1 MQNFLSCWRRPAAWS
16 ALWLACL
23 LAQPVVAR
31 ASNTQPTVNLP
42 PSAQLDYSV
51 RARQSGIT
59 LSGRSRLLWQ
69 VDKSRYLVSAETS
82 AMLVG
87 KILDERSEGAIDP
100 RGLAP
105 SAFTEKRFRKEATT
119 TRFERDAGLIR
130 FGESQATQKI
140 VGGEQD
146 RASALWQM
154 IGLLRAEKRA
164 IKPGMSW
171 KFTVAGQRDSDP
183 WTFKVQ
189 ARERLQTSIGEVD
202 TVHLVRLPP
211 DDARHRRVEIWLAPG
226 QEWYPVRTRFEDG
239 DEFVEQ
245 FIEGVKRQ

>member
-1 MQNFLSCWRRPAAWS
+1 MQKHFSSCWRAAT
-16 ALWLACL
+16 LWLAAML
-23 LAQPVVAR
+23 ALPGAAQPNPAR
-31 ASNTQPTVNLP
+31 GAVKLP
-42 PSAQLDYSV
+42 PPVQLEYSV
-51 RARQSGIT
+51 RARQSGIM

-69 VDKSRYLVSAETS
+69 ADQTQYLISAETS

-87 KILDERSEGAIDP
+87 KILDERSEGSVD
-100 RGLAP
+100 RNGLLPLAY
-105 SAFTEKRFRKEATT
+105 TEKRFRKDATT

-130 FGESQATQKI
+130 FGDSQATQKI
-140 VGGEQD
+140 QGGEQD

-154 IGLLRAEKRA
+154 IAILRAEKRA

-171 KFTVAGQRDSDP
+171 TFTVAGQRDADP

-189 ARERLQTSIGEVD
+189 GRERLQTALGEID

-211 DDARHRRVEIWLAPG
+211 EDARHRRVDIWLAPA
-226 QEWYPVRTRFEDG
+226 QEWYPVHTRFEDS

-245 FIEGVKRQ
+245 FIEGIKRQ